1 MWARV
6 LQRLFISFE
15 DADSHVASVAS
26 LKFSSLVKLCRRHDV
41 RSAAEIF
48 SALFA
53 SSPSSSAAALH
64 RDS

>member
-1 MWARV
+1 V

-26 LKFSSLVKLCRRHDV
+26 LEFSSLVKLCRRHDV
-41 RSAAEIF
+41 RPAAEIF

-53 SSPSSSAAALH
+53 PSPSNSATALH
-64 RDS
+64 RNS